1 LQQYLERHRF
11 LKGAYLMVRRY
22 FDHHVGR
29 DSAALTYYLL
39 FAIFPLL
46 IFLSNLVGMM
56 SFDISQFLKGLHAIM
71 PQEALDIIEQYLIY
85 VSRDSSP
92 RLLWFA
98 LVFSIY
104 FPYRAANA
112 LMGSVRRAYGE
123 KAPANF
129 LRYQIK
135 LLLYT
140 LSLIL
145 LIIITIALSVVG
157 ERVLS
162 FVSGYLANYITLS
175 ERAIR
180 LWSVLRFALLGGIV
194 FFPIAL
200 MYGLAQESHRMNRIW
215 PGVIFSMAMWL
226 ALSYLFSFYVENIA
240 RYSVIYGTLGAV
252 IVLLLWLYL
261 ASMMLIMG
269 AEFNSVLM
277 ALRRTEHVQLPETKQ
292 RRKWFKQPKAAQK
305 ENETEETQKTTGES

>member
-1 LQQYLERHRF
+1 
-11 LKGAYLMVRRY
+11 M
-22 FDHHVGR
+22 
-29 DSAALTYYLL
+29 
-39 FAIFPLL
+39 
-46 IFLSNLVGMM
+46 
-56 SFDISQFLKGLHAIM
+56 
-71 PQEALDIIEQYLIY
+71 
-85 VSRDSSP
+85 
-92 RLLWFA
+92 
-98 LVFSIY
+98 
-104 FPYRAANA
+104 
-112 LMGSVRRAYGE
+112 
-123 KAPANF
+123 
-129 LRYQIK
+129 
-135 LLLYT
+135 
-140 LSLIL
+140 
-145 LIIITIALSVVG
+145 
-157 ERVLS
+157 LS